1 MPSHAVSWRQDEQ
14 IRRNPSVLSGRRG
27 AGRRIVEEKLF
38 MERGKKWLNV
48 TRRQKR
54 RMQQE
59 NASLWS
65 GAEVGGLANLTSG
78 FVLPFCV
85 GVRRN
90 LRNKYNKNYG

>member
-1 MPSHAVSWRQDEQ
+1 
-14 IRRNPSVLSGRRG
+14 
-27 AGRRIVEEKLF
+27 VEEKLI

-48 TRRQKR
+48 TCRQKR

-59 NASLWS
+59 DAGLRSR
-65 GAEVGGLANLTSG
+65 AEVGGLAHLTSG
-78 FVLPFCV
+78 FVLPFFV